1 MLKEVIY
8 LESSGEV
15 PWVLAE
21 EGEALNI
28 LH

>member
-1 MLKEVIY
+1 MLKEVTFLGSTEEI
-8 LESSGEV
+8 